1 MQAFFFIKYFLDG
14 FDSYFKKITKSDAIF
29 VFDLE
34 DSIKSVLIEN
44 KTKSLKSDFRK
55 VLVDIFTTYP
65 EVLNYPLA
73 VRVNHPRDK
82 EFLEDI
88 KALKKISQVNWNT
101 LIIPKVEDVET
112 LEYAKRCLYDSGIRY
127 SRLGALIESGQGL
140 KNVKDIIKNRPRNL
154 EVIVFGHADYN
165 LDSGTFPFAHQ
176 NHPLYWDWVNQITS
190 TMNSE
195 DLTFVNSPCL
205 YLKNDA
211 LFNYNLQKLNS
222 CQVKKLG
229 QLTLTLNQSILCN
242 RFKPCDNINNP
253 IEVIQN
259 DNPIA
264 LAKEIVE
271 RHKNRN
277 DGKSFSID
285 SGDYLI
291 SPHEYTAANLILKKN
306 KLA

>member
-14 FDSYFKKITKSDAIF
+14 FDSYFKKIIKSDAIF

-34 DSIKSVLIEN
+34 DSIKSVIFED
-44 KTKSLKSDFRK
+44 KTESLKNNFRK
-55 VLVDIFTTYP
+55 VLVDIFQLYP
-65 EVLNYPLA
+65 QVSNYPIA

-88 KALKKISQVNWNT
+88 KALKEISQVNWNT

-112 LEYAKRCLYDSGIRY
+112 LEYAKRCLNDSEIRY
-127 SRLGALIESGQGL
+127 SRLGALIESSEGL
-140 KNVKDIIKNRPRNL
+140 KNVNSIIKNRPEDL
-154 EVIVFGHADYN
+154 KVVIFGHADYN

-190 TMNSE
+190 IMNSD

-211 LFNYNLQKLNS
+211 LFNYNLQKLNR

-242 RFKPCDNINNP
+242 RFKPCDTLNNP
-253 IEVIQN
+253 IKVIQN
-259 DNPIA
+259 DDPLA
-264 LAKEIVE
+264 MAKEIVE
-271 RHKNRN
+271 RHKNKN

-285 SGDYLI
+285 SSDYLI
-291 SPHEYTAANLILKKN
+291 SPHEYTAACLILKKN
-306 KLA
+306 NLA